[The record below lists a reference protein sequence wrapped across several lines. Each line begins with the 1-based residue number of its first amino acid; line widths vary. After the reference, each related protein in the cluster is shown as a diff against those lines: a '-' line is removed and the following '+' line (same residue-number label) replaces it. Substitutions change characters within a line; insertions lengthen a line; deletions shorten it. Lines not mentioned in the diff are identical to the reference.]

1 MFSYVWPMTLI
12 IFAEVIYQICTKS
25 VPDTIDPLASLTVT
39 YLVAALMSGA
49 LFFALHR
56 GGNLM
61 SEYQHLNIAPAI
73 LGIAIVG
80 LEAGWIYAFKA
91 GWLSYRAHSSPSPCS
106 PSAICSIM
114 KRSLGTKSL
123 ALPFVWWGSSSS
135 TDKAAGF
142 VIAEA

>member
-1 MFSYVWPMTLI
+1 MFSYVWPMALI

-91 GWLSYRAHSSPSPCS
+91 GWQVSTGFIVQSAFLAVALLAVGYLLYHEALSWNKVIGI
-106 PSAICSIM
+106 AICLVGLFFIN
-114 KRSLGTKSL
+114 R
-123 ALPFVWWGSSSS
+123 
-135 TDKAAGF
+135 
-142 VIAEA
+142 

>member
-1 MFSYVWPMTLI
+1 MFSYVWPMALI

-25 VPDTIDPLASLTVT
+25 VPDTIDPLASLTVA

-80 LEAGWIYAFKA
+80 LETGWIYAFKA
-91 GWLSYRAHSSPSPCS
+91 GWQVSTGFIVQSAFLAVALLAVGYLLYYEALSWNKVIGI
-106 PSAICSIM
+106 AICLVGLFFIN
-114 KRSLGTKSL
+114 R
-123 ALPFVWWGSSSS
+123 
-135 TDKAAGF
+135 
-142 VIAEA
+142 

>member
-1 MFSYVWPMTLI
+1 MFSYVWPMALI

-80 LEAGWIYAFKA
+80 LAAGWIYAFKA
-91 GWLSYRAHSSPSPCS
+91 GWQVSTGFIVQSAFLAVALLAVGYLLYHEALSWNKVIGI
-106 PSAICSIM
+106 AIC
-114 KRSLGTKSL
+114 L
-123 ALPFVWWGSSSS
+123 AGLF
-135 TDKAAGF
+135 F
-142 VIAEA
+142 INR

>member
-1 MFSYVWPMTLI
+1 MFSYVWPMALI

-91 GWLSYRAHSSPSPCS
+91 GWQVSIGFIVQSAFLAVALLAVGYLLYHEALSWNKVIGI
-106 PSAICSIM
+106 AICLVGLFFIN
-114 KRSLGTKSL
+114 R
-123 ALPFVWWGSSSS
+123 
-135 TDKAAGF
+135 
-142 VIAEA
+142 